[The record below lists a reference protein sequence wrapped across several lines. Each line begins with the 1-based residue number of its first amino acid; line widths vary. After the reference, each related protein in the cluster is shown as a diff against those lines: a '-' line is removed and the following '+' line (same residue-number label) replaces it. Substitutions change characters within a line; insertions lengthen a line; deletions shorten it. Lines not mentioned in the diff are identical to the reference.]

1 MTIVSTV
8 SICLAVICAF
18 LLGWCLV
25 ISLRRDKRNQQLKS
39 TVKKLRNRLDQ
50 IADSSKYDRYFEIEE
65 EEITGAY
72 NVNLKVHVRER
83 SCVGEHIE
91 DICYCLIK
99 SFPFDDDKEFAKR
112 EAEELL
118 ETLNA

>member
-18 LLGWCLV
+18 FLGWCLV
-25 ISLRRDKRNQQLKS
+25 ISFRRDKRNQQLKS

-72 NVNLKVHVRER
+72 NVNMKVHVRER
-83 SCVGEHIE
+83 SCAVERIE
-91 DICYCLIK
+91 DVCYCLIK